1 MPTPDP
7 VPPWARPNPNSWPAA
22 VTSQADMRQFVEMM
36 TGCKPENQIDLSHLL
51 PGLAA
56 VYEDV
61 SDCFLFFVPAS
72 SKPYVDLRAHI
83 DPLHLYWMS
92 NTTSGIPKKA
102 IIVGTDFYESV
113 QISRG
118 ACACQYNFGGSSEL
132 VTKVIPA
139 EVVPSNRCAAGIA
152 FQQKLDGFIDANI
165 QSMARVQNSDT
176 PLKAWWRKGHWHCL
190 LNKYAS
196 TRNHGIAFHDDDGP
210 ETYDTTKDPVVS
222 YSFDSPAPLFIRH
235 RNTYKSGKKVPVL
248 LVHQRDGDALIM
260 GGAFQK
266 KFEHMVPS
274 LHQWLRAQ
282 PGQDLQVPREDKPH
296 ILTALSVNG
305 SNGFDE
311 DRLAMA
317 HRRATDPTFQAI
329 RCNVNVRW
337 HRKHFGKGCPYKERE
352 SVELPHW
359 QAETEGL
366 VQRRRQAWEDMAR
379 ARTEPEPI
387 RPAPTMHLVG
397 QQISTPDG
405 APWHAPGPR
414 KTPVPAAPQEAA
426 QPEPSAPHPQPCP
439 ASVVRRGDAAEAHSH
454 EDAAHVMRT
463 ADVLMQAEAA
473 SERVAFER
481 VENELTHLAGTHIN
495 TLIDVLTTMYTVE
508 VLREQHC
515 LMPFCPSDDQ
525 TKNLVIRDTY
535 RHLGFVTKTQ
545 QKLADM
551 AEWIEDH
558 RIKRVQEY
566 CDFYIG
572 FLRHRIEYFERCF
585 PDCPQWPVDARLVG
599 RADSRPSAGKYSERW
614 WIPLRRFSQWTEQD
628 NFVQLHWDSKNWR
641 VALAPPGD
649 TDVEWDTEKEPE
661 TKRARTVAGRRYI
674 LFGIDFGDVY
684 KQRVSVRQQVLENR
698 LRSRQQDPTIHRQ
711 MAEAFQYWLKHA
723 ALHELHLSEDETMK
737 VWLYLQD
744 ADQHDRYIAS
754 KR

>member
-1 MPTPDP
+1 M
-7 VPPWARPNPNSWPAA
+7 
-22 VTSQADMRQFVEMM
+22 
-36 TGCKPENQIDLSHLL
+36 
-51 PGLAA
+51 
-56 VYEDV
+56 
-61 SDCFLFFVPAS
+61 
-72 SKPYVDLRAHI
+72 
-83 DPLHLYWMS
+83 
-92 NTTSGIPKKA
+92 
-102 IIVGTDFYESV
+102 
-113 QISRG
+113 
-118 ACACQYNFGGSSEL
+118 
-132 VTKVIPA
+132 
-139 EVVPSNRCAAGIA
+139 
-152 FQQKLDGFIDANI
+152 
-165 QSMARVQNSDT
+165 
-176 PLKAWWRKGHWHCL
+176 
-190 LNKYAS
+190 
-196 TRNHGIAFHDDDGP
+196 
-210 ETYDTTKDPVVS
+210 
-222 YSFDSPAPLFIRH
+222 
-235 RNTYKSGKKVPVL
+235 
-248 LVHQRDGDALIM
+248 
-260 GGAFQK
+260 
-266 KFEHMVPS
+266 
-274 LHQWLRAQ
+274 
-282 PGQDLQVPREDKPH
+282 
-296 ILTALSVNG
+296 
-305 SNGFDE
+305 
-311 DRLAMA
+311 
-317 HRRATDPTFQAI
+317 
-329 RCNVNVRW
+329 
-337 HRKHFGKGCPYKERE
+337 
-352 SVELPHW
+352 ELPHW

-397 QQISTPDG
+397 QQVRTPDA
-405 APWHAPGPR
+405 APSHGPGPSNTR
-414 KTPVPAAPQEAA
+414 VPAAPQEDA
-426 QPEPSAPHPQPCP
+426 QLEPSASHPGPRP
-439 ASVVRRGDAAEAHSH
+439 APVVLRGDAAEAHSH

-463 ADVLMQAEAA
+463 ADVLMRTEAA

-495 TLIDVLTTMYTVE
+495 TLIDVLTTMYTVR
-508 VLREQHC
+508 VLREQHS

-525 TKNLVIRDTY
+525 TKTLVIRDTY

-545 QKLADM
+545 QKLANM

-558 RIKRVQEY
+558 KIKRVREY

-599 RADSRPSAGKYSERW
+599 RADSRPSAGKYSQRW
-614 WIPLRRFSQWTEQD
+614 WIPLRRFSQWTEHD

-698 LRSRQQDPTIHRQ
+698 LRNRQQDSTIHRQ

-744 ADQHDRYIAS
+744 AEQHDRYIAS